1 VIPPTGIC
9 RAGYALSASAA
20 VRTLFVFAPCTDALR
35 FVAVTVPVPVLV
47 VLLVVAAV
55 GVLAARS
62 GRPALFVTATS
73 IALLAAVLQLAQFGR
88 DPNWLGGNGSAASFL
103 GALGLG
109 FAAVWYRTRAERA
122 TRQR

>member
-1 VIPPTGIC
+1 MIPPTSTG
-9 RAGYALSASAA
+9 RAGFALSAAAA
-20 VRTLFVFAPCTDALR
+20 VGILFVFAPRTDAIR
-35 FVAVTVPVPVLV
+35 FVAVTVPVLV

-62 GRPALFVTATS
+62 DRSALFVAAAS

-88 DPNWLGGNGSAASFL
+88 EPNWLGGNGSTASFL

-109 FAAVWYRTRAERA
+109 FAAVWYRARAERG